1 LGAVR
6 TVNINADRRT
16 DVLKIVILS
25 PMPEGLIR
33 LFFAESMEKY
43 KIEADFKTV
52 IDPDPESLKTELR
65 EADVVIGDYTFK
77 IPITSEMVDA
87 MTKVR
92 LIAQPSTGYD
102 HIDLAACK
110 KKGIPVTNVGSA
122 NAVSVAEHTMA
133 LALVLLKRIGYAH
146 RRITEGAW
154 VQEELLNVAA
164 ELSGKTW
171 GIIGFGRI
179 GREVA
184 QRAKGM
190 GANVVYTDIAKLPD
204 TDEQR
209 LGVAFLPLQRL
220 LAESDVVSIHVPL
233 TDRTR
238 GMMQEKEFRLMKS
251 YAVFVNVSRG
261 ELTDEGAL
269 ARAVSQGWI
278 GGAGVDVF
286 SSEPIAPENPLLA
299 AAREGANI
307 VLTPHIAG
315 ATNDARLRI
324 IQTTVENVVRVA
336 TGQPPVNVV
345 NP

>member
-1 LGAVR
+1 MLK
-6 TVNINADRRT
+6 
-16 DVLKIVILS
+16 VLVLS

-52 IDPDPESLKTELR
+52 SEPGSPLLMDELR
-65 EADVVIGDYTFK
+65 KADIVIGDFTFR
-77 IPITSEMVDA
+77 IPITAEMVESMA
-87 MTKVR
+87 KVK

-102 HIDLAACK
+102 HIDLAACR
-110 KKGIPVTNVGSA
+110 KKGIPVTNIGGA
-122 NAVSVAEHTMA
+122 NAVSVAEHTLA
-133 LALVLLKRIGYAH
+133 LALALLKRIGYAH
-146 RRITEGAW
+146 RRITEGSW
-154 VQEELLNVAA
+154 VQDELMNVAA
-164 ELSGKTW
+164 EVSGKTW
-171 GIIGFGRI
+171 GVIGLGRI

-184 QRAKGM
+184 WRAKAM
-190 GANVVYTDIAKLPD
+190 GANVAYTDILRLPEP
-204 TDEQR
+204 DEQK

-233 TDRTR
+233 IEKTR
-238 GMMQEKEFRLMKS
+238 GMMGEKEFRLMKS

-269 ARAVSQGWI
+269 ARAVTQGWI

-286 SSEPIAPENPLLA
+286 SSEPIGPENPLLA
-299 AAREGANI
+299 AAKEGANV

-324 IQTTVENVVRVA
+324 IQTTVENVLRVVR
-336 TGQPPVNVV
+336 GQPPMNVV

>member
-1 LGAVR
+1 
-6 TVNINADRRT
+6 
-16 DVLKIVILS
+16 LS

-43 KIEADFKTV
+43 KIEAGFKTV
-52 IDPDPESLKTELR
+52 NELDVEKLKSELR
-65 EADVVIGDYTFK
+65 DADVVIGDYTFK

-102 HIDLAACK
+102 HIDLAACR
-110 KKGIPVTNVGSA
+110 KKGIPVSNVGGA
-122 NAVSVAEHTMA
+122 NSVSVAEHTLA
-133 LALVLLKRIGYAH
+133 LALGLLKRIGYAH

-164 ELSGKTW
+164 EVYDKTW
-171 GIIGFGRI
+171 GVIGMGRI
-179 GREVA
+179 GKEVTA
-184 QRAKGM
+184 RARAM
-190 GANVVYTDIAKLPD
+190 GAKVTYTDIARLSEA
-204 TDEQR
+204 DEQK
-209 LGVAFLPLQRL
+209 LGVTYLPLQRL

-233 TDRTR
+233 TDKTR
-238 GMMQEKEFRLMKS
+238 GMMGEKEFRLMKS

-261 ELTDEGAL
+261 ELADEGAL
-269 ARAVSQGWI
+269 ARAVTQGWI

-286 SSEPIAPENPLLA
+286 TSEPIAQDNPLLA
-299 AAREGANI
+299 AARDGANI
-307 VLTPHIAG
+307 VLTPHMAG

-336 TGQPPVNVV
+336 MGQPPINVV